1 MHVLTGTE
9 VATDVA
15 KEVRRVLELEAHS
28 ILECR
33 SRIQGQT
40 AVEIESALACMKQA
54 LESGGKIVVTGL
66 GKSGKVAQKVAAT
79 LSSTGSLAVF
89 LHPTE
94 GLHGDLG
101 VVSSKDVVLA
111 ISYTGN
117 TDELIRLLPSLRN
130 LGVKIVGLCGNPKS
144 QLREFCDHFIE
155 VSVAQEACPHNLAPT
170 SSSTLAL
177 AMGDAIAVTLM
188 QLRGFDAES
197 FAKIHPAGSLGHRLN
212 LKVEEI
218 MHSGEQVGTV
228 APEASME
235 AVIGESTRKKL
246 GGVLVVEGVKL
257 LGIITDGD
265 IRRALQHREKF
276 FSFKAHQVMTT
287 HPITILPT
295 ELAKTALDLME
306 NRSSQIS
313 VIPVVGVDGAWKGL
327 VRLHDLVRTF

>member
-1 MHVLTGTE
+1 MSGAE
-9 VATDVA
+9 VA

-33 SRIQGQT
+33 SRIEGQS
-40 AVEIESALACMKQA
+40 AREIESALGCLKNA
-54 LESGGKIVVTGL
+54 LENGGKIVVTGL

-101 VVSSKDVVLA
+101 VVSSKDAVLA

-117 TDELIRLLPSLRN
+117 TEELIRLLPSLRN
-130 LGVKIVGLCGNPKS
+130 IGAKIVGLCGNS
-144 QLREFCDHFIE
+144 QSRLRDFCDHFIE
-155 VSVAQEACPHNLAPT
+155 ASVSQEACPHNLAPT

-177 AMGDAIAVTLM
+177 AMGDALAVTLM
-188 QLRGFDAES
+188 QLRGFDADA
-197 FAKIHPAGSLGHRLN
+197 FAKIHPAGSLGYRLN
-212 LKVEEI
+212 LRVEEI
-218 MHSGEQVGTV
+218 MHSGDQLGLVGPH
-228 APEASME
+228 ALME
-235 AVIGESTRKKL
+235 EVIGESTRKKL
-246 GGVLVVEGVKL
+246 GGVLVVEGTKL

-276 FSFKAHQVMTT
+276 FSFEAQQVMTS
-287 HPITILPT
+287 HPITVVSSA
-295 ELAKTALDLME
+295 LAKVALDLME

-313 VIPVVGVDGAWKGL
+313 VIPVVGEDGSWKGL